1 MFDYK
6 NISIHRLGHDGFLIK
21 FKGKLICI
29 DPYQTRERFDTDYI
43 FLTHFHKDHLSREDI
58 HKMLKPS
65 TIIVAPLACEEQL
78 QEFPQKKIFLKQEDK
93 LPLEWFTVTT
103 MPAYNTNKF
112 RSPGVPYHPKEL
124 WFVGF
129 LFNFEGTTLYHAGDT
144 DIIPEMK
151 DLTPDIALLPVSGV
165 YAMTAQEAVESLALI
180 QPKIA
185 IPMHYDTI
193 VGTFADAQYL
203 EDHASCEVVIL

>member
-93 LPLEWFTVTT
+93 LPLE
-103 MPAYNTNKF
+103 
-112 RSPGVPYHPKEL
+112 
-124 WFVGF
+124 
-129 LFNFEGTTLYHAGDT
+129 
-144 DIIPEMK
+144 
-151 DLTPDIALLPVSGV
+151 
-165 YAMTAQEAVESLALI
+165 
-180 QPKIA
+180 
-185 IPMHYDTI
+185 
-193 VGTFADAQYL
+193 
-203 EDHASCEVVIL
+203 